1 MGKQLVNDKLYERDL
16 YIEYNKE
23 KISKKWE

>member
-1 MGKQLVNDKLYERDL
+1 MSKNEVNDKLYERDL